1 MTEYSSLAQPY
12 LDAIGH
18 AVFRDSS
25 VRDWLISGTRVAQAW
40 AGSTS
45 LHDLQKQRRGSI
57 KQPFWCNYWCGR
69 REEGKEKCA
78 CSALAGNAKESDV
91 VFFLQNRSGHRLA
104 VHLEFKR
111 KGESLGIASSR
122 DLSTARCML
131 GLWNLSAPAR
141 FFLGDDGI
149 CSILM
154 EDSLLDNKAY
164 AFFDRRIGHSEAAEF
179 VPGWPDGV

>member
-111 KGESLGIASSR
+111 KGESLGIGQAETYPRRAACWASGTYRPRSV
-122 DLSTARCML
+122 L
-131 GLWNLSAPAR
+131 PH
-141 FFLGDDGI
+141 DDGI
-149 CSILM
+149 CAILM